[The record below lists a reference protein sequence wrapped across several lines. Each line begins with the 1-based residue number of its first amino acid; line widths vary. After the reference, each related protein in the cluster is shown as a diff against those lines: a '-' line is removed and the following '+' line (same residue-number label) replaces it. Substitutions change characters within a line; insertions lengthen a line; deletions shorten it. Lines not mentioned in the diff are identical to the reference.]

1 MKKIYTMQ
9 RNNFYL
15 NKLFAVSPTSLF
27 SNARIFKAV
36 LFFAVLAVFA
46 ACQDDSTTSDDDDDD
61 DSLPSVTFVLSDT
74 GQDVF
79 YDADG
84 NEITAPSEGDDY
96 YGQDA
101 QYTGT
106 ASSFQ
111 DNGDGTVTDLNTG
124 LMWQQTPD
132 YERYNYYD
140 AFDYVESLEV
150 GGYSDWRL
158 PTIKELYSLL
168 YSNGELDA
176 SDTENSQPYLYD
188 EYFDFEYDNQAY
200 AGQYWSST
208 KYVKGGLQTDNIEG
222 AFGFNFADGHIK
234 SYETGLYFDG
244 SEGVEDPG
252 CFIRAVRGEEDVYG
266 VNDFVDNGDSTV
278 TDQATGL
285 MWQQVDDGNTYDW
298 VEALAYASE
307 SELAG
312 YTDWRL
318 PNTKEL
324 QSIVDYDKTSI
335 PAIDETYFTCTDND
349 SWFWTST
356 TLGDYKY
363 AACYIAFGYAYSR
376 ENSSATEYYDWHGAG
391 AQRSDPKTGDPA
403 DYVLESVNADDLI
416 RIENY
421 VRLVRDAD

>member
-1 MKKIYTMQ
+1 MKGTKYTLRSKQ
-9 RNNFYL
+9 FESFLATLSGKNAIIL
-15 NKLFAVSPTSLF
+15 NTL
-27 SNARIFKAV
+27 V
-36 LFFAVLAVFA
+36 LFLAISVFTS
-46 ACQDDSTTSDDDDDD
+46 CQKDDDITEEEVEETE
-61 DSLPSVTFVLSDT
+61 PAVTFILTDT

-84 NEITAPSEGDDY
+84 NEISAPGEGDDY

-101 QYTGT
+101 QYSGT
-106 ASSFQ
+106 ASSFE

-132 YERYNYYD
+132 FERHNYYD
-140 AFDYVESLEV
+140 AFDYVESLEI
-150 GGYSDWRL
+150 GGYTDWRL

-168 YSNGELDA
+168 NSNGELDA
-176 SDTENSQPYLYD
+176 TNTSDSQPYLYD
-188 EYFDFEYDNQAY
+188 EYFDFEYDENIPY

-244 SEGVEDPG
+244 SSGVQDPG
-252 CFIRAVRGEEDVYG
+252 CFVRAVRGEENVYG
-266 VNDFVDNGDSTV
+266 VNDFVDNGDGTV

-285 MWQQVDDGNTYDW
+285 IWQQTDDGNTYDW
-298 VEALAYASE
+298 VEALALASE
-307 SELAG
+307 SEVAG

-324 QSIVDYDKTSI
+324 QSIVDYEKTTF
-335 PAIDETYFTCTDND
+335 PAIDETYFSCTDSD

-356 TLGDYKY
+356 TQGDFKY
-363 AACYIAFGYAYSR
+363 TACYIAFGKAYSR
-376 ENSSATEYYDWHGAG
+376 DNSSATEYYDWHGAG
-391 AQRSDPKTGDPA
+391 AQRSDPKAGVVD
-403 DYVLESVNADDLI
+403 DYLMESDNADDLLRI
-416 RIENY
+416 RNY
-421 VRLVRDAD
+421 VRLVRN

>member
-1 MKKIYTMQ
+1 MIMDHSAFYKITRLSGIYVI
-9 RNNFYL
+9 L
-15 NKLFAVSPTSLF
+15 
-27 SNARIFKAV
+27 
-36 LFFAVLAVFA
+36 LAFLTVPI
-46 ACQDDSTTSDDDDDD
+46 ACSDDDDTT
-61 DSLPSVTFVLSDT
+61 DSTDSTETETSETPTVTFVLTDT

-84 NEITAPSEGDDY
+84 NEISEPSEEDDY

-101 QYTGT
+101 QYTGRQ
-106 ASSFQ
+106 SSFQ

-124 LMWQQTPD
+124 LVWQQTPD
-132 YERYNYYD
+132 YSRYNYYD
-140 AFDYVESLEV
+140 AFDYVDQLEV
-150 GGYSDWRL
+150 GGYDDWRL

-176 SDTENSQPYLYD
+176 TSTSNSQPYLYD
-188 EYFDFEYDNQAY
+188 EYFDFEYDSGASY

-244 SEGVEDPG
+244 TSGVFDPG
-252 CFIRAVRGEEDVYG
+252 CFVRAVRGEEGVYG
-266 VNDFVDNGDSTV
+266 VNDFIDNGDGTV
-278 TDQATGL
+278 TDNATGL

-298 VEALAYASE
+298 ANALAYAKN

-324 QSIVDYDKTSI
+324 QSIVDYEKTTI
-335 PAIDETYFTCTDND
+335 PAIDETYFTCTDSD

-356 TLGDYKY
+356 TQGDFKY
-363 AACYIAFGYAYSR
+363 TACYIAFGYAYSR
-376 ENSSATEYYDWHGAG
+376 ENSSATEYYDWHGSG
-391 AQRSDPKTGDPA
+391 AQRSDPKAGDPE
-403 DYVLESVNADDLI
+403 DYLLESENADDLL

-421 VRLVRDAD
+421 VRLVRN